1 MCEKHCFCAYKS
13 ILSIVGSLH
22 SNTFISYSVAVLV
35 TSSPRIFYQH
45 QSQFV
50 WVAFHTVSVPST
62 MLLLLLPQLLLLWLL
77 LLTFPSLCKL
87 CILFGA
93 RWESFMLHT
102 SHSLRNTNTVRRM
115 RAKNKMYESQRVL
128 STLPFFVD
136 FRESGRI
143 VNDFQRNV
151 FQLQTWTL
159 KMPSPWKFAN
169 KIENV
174 TEIATLLE
182 TLHSIETILTI
193 ICFGFFLC
201 VTNFRCSFK
210 PCVQFRR

>member
-1 MCEKHCFCAYKS
+1 MLWPILPILRFYTSVRRTRIRSSHSRTESVSTFRYMCEKHCFCAYKS

-128 STLPFFVD
+128 STLPFFCG
-136 FRESGRI
+136 FPWIWGNREWLPAKCISTSNMNSENSI
-143 VNDFQRNV
+143 P
-151 FQLQTWTL
+151 
-159 KMPSPWKFAN
+159 M
-169 KIENV
+169 KIRE
-174 TEIATLLE
+174 
-182 TLHSIETILTI
+182 
-193 ICFGFFLC
+193 
-201 VTNFRCSFK
+201 
-210 PCVQFRR
+210 